1 VHTRTPIIF
10 FNSNIGN
17 FDCVNLY
24 WPLYAGLSV
33 KNRNVL
39 ERVVKVCG
47 KIVGERQKSLTELYE
62 SRVVRKATSILSDE
76 THVLAKHFELLPSGR
91 RFRVPKMSK
100 VRKKSSFIPSVANQ
114 RWGRLSLHQ

>member
-1 VHTRTPIIF
+1 MCWF
-10 FNSNIGN
+10 G
-17 FDCVNLY
+17 
-24 WPLYAGLSV
+24 GLCV

-39 ERVVKVCG
+39 DRVVKVCG

-91 RFRVPKMSK
+91 RFRVPKLSA
-100 VRKKSSFIPSVANQ
+100 VRSKSSFIPRSIDLLNKNCK
-114 RWGRLSLHQ
+114 